1 MGTKFLLIGI
11 VFTDYVLKIRSPLRV
26 ARSQILLP
34 YSAKAKPFVNI
45 LSGFSLFILGEACFC
60 GAFFFERIYL
70 HLADS
75 LCLHRLGV
83 LSASSLTPG
92 ACQFWLRLC
101 LNPRLP
107 AFPNLQRQSRR
118 LLLLS

>member
-45 LSGFSLFILGEACFC
+45 PSGFSLLVSGEACFC
-60 GAFFFERIYL
+60 GMFFFEGVYL
-70 HLADS
+70 QSADS
-75 LCLHRLGV
+75 LCLHRL
-83 LSASSLTPG
+83 SFSLTQKLTPV
-92 ACQFWLRLC
+92 ATLVALIFSLA
-101 LNPRLP
+101 N
-107 AFPNLQRQSRR
+107 ANLQRQSRR
-118 LLLLS
+118 LLLLP